1 MVQLEHAYAF
11 MGGSFVGRFTGIL
24 PSLVISGILLYVAD
38 PSLFTT
44 ENVMNIKNIT
54 MAMLK

>member
-11 MGGSFVGRFTGIL
+11 MGGAFVGRFTGIL

-44 ENVMNIKNIT
+44 ENVVNIKNIT

>member
-11 MGGSFVGRFTGIL
+11 MGGAFVGRFTGIL